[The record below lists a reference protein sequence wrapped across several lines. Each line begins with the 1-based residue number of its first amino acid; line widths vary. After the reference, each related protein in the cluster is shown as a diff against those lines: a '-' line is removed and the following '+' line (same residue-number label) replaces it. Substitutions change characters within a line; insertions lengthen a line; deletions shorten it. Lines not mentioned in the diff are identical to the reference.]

1 MAGDLQQSEPI
12 PPAAPAKRSKI
23 GAVLGFLARHPI
35 GVVQVLFVAL
45 VAIVVL
51 QNLEP
56 TSIDLL
62 FWSVPQ
68 LPKLV
73 LLLAAMAAGGL
84 VWEILRRRLFRS
96 PSA

>member
-1 MAGDLQQSEPI
+1 MNGEPD
-12 PPAAPAKRSKI
+12 PSPASAPAQRSKP
-23 GAVLGFLARHPI
+23 GAILAFLARHPI
-35 GVVQVLFVAL
+35 GVLQVLFLAL
-45 VAIVVL
+45 VTGVVL

-84 VWEILRRRLFRS
+84 VWEIMRRRLFR
-96 PSA
+96 